1 MTVPDGFKCGLEI
14 HQRLATKRK
23 LFCHCPTAFGEEPV
37 SGLLYRRIR
46 ASAGEL
52 GVVDPA
58 AAFEASRKR
67 LFEYRLFPSSTC
79 LLEQDEEPPTPLN
92 PEALDIALS
101 VAKALD
107 ARVLD
112 EVHVMRKTV
121 ADGSA
126 VSAFQR
132 TALVAVDGRLETTKG
147 TVAVATIC
155 LEEESAGIVE
165 KSGAKAVYRLDRL
178 GIPLIE
184 IATDASIRDGVH
196 AREVA
201 EKIGWLLRSTGR
213 VQRGLGTIRQDLNVS
228 IAGGARV
235 EIKGAQALEDVS
247 ALVDNEAARQTGLV
261 DVRRTLVERGFQ
273 KLAFGKPS
281 DVTRVFAGAK
291 AFLSKPLSE
300 GHVALALKLLYAKG
314 LLGKELM
321 PGHRFGTEVSDY
333 AKTRAGVKGIVHCD
347 EDPRKYG
354 LTSADFE
361 TVSAELDCGAND
373 GWAVVV
379 AEHPV
384 AVRALHAAFERV
396 YALDVPKETRRAE
409 GQNSRFMRPLPGAA
423 RMYPE
428 TDVLPVVLSASILSR
443 ILPPL
448 SMAERRDSF
457 LALGLNAEIAEKL
470 LRSHEWDV
478 FEALANPGNAKILA
492 LLLLDVKPQL
502 RRQGVDA
509 DFSVQRLRALLDA
522 VSSGV
527 VARAALLDVALL
539 AAREQGVSVEKLA
552 DAAGLR
558 RVSGD
563 ALKVL
568 AASLG
573 NDFGE
578 IMKRNRLVVDAGEL
592 QSVLFALKKVNAGG
606 GMKPT

>member
-1 MTVPDGFKCGLEI
+1 
-14 HQRLATKRK
+14 Q
-23 LFCHCPTAFGEEPV
+23 
-37 SGLLYRRIR
+37 
-46 ASAGEL
+46 
-52 GVVDPA
+52 
-58 AAFEASRKR
+58 
-67 LFEYRLFPSSTC
+67 
-79 LLEQDEEPPTPLN
+79 
-92 PEALDIALS
+92 EALDIALC
-101 VAKALD
+101 VAKALG

-132 TALVAVDGRLETTKG
+132 TALVAVDGVLDTSLG
-147 TVAVATIC
+147 PVAVPTIC
-155 LEEESAGIVE
+155 LEEESCGIVE
-165 KSGAKAVYRLDRL
+165 KKDDKSVYRLDRL

-184 IATDASIRDGVH
+184 LATDASIKSGAH

-201 EKIGWLLRSTGR
+201 EKIGWLLRATGR

-228 IAGGARV
+228 IAGGGRV
-235 EIKGAQALEDVS
+235 EIKGAQALEDVA
-247 ALVDNEAARQTGLV
+247 ALVDNEAARQAGLV
-261 DVRRTLVERGFQ
+261 EVRRILRERGFE

-281 DVTRVFAGAK
+281 DVSRVFAGAK
-291 AFLSKPLSE
+291 SFLSKPLSE

-314 LLGKELM
+314 LLGKEFM

-333 AKTRAGVKGIVHCD
+333 AKAKSGVKGIVHSD
-347 EDPRKYG
+347 EDPQKYG

-361 TVSAELDCGAND
+361 TIAADLDCGAQD

-384 AVRALHAAFERV
+384 AVRALHAAFDRV

-428 TDVLPVVLSASILSR
+428 TDVLPEVMPPSRLAHVSA
-443 ILPPL
+443 PK
-448 SMAERRDSF
+448 SMAQRKEAY
-457 LALGLNAEIAEKL
+457 LALGLNAEITDKL

-478 FEALANPGNAKILA
+478 FEQIASKENAKTLA

-509 DFSVQRLRALLDA
+509 ELSAGRVREIVEA
-522 VSSGV
+522 VLSG
-527 VARAALLDVALL
+527 AITRAAMLDVAAL
-539 AAREQGVSVEKLA
+539 AAHEPGVPVEKLA

-558 RVSGD
+558 RVLGD
-563 ALKVL
+563 ALRKL
-568 AASLG
+568 AASLD
-573 NDFGE
+573 NHFGE
-578 IMKRNRLVVDAGEL
+578 VMKRHRLVVDAGEL
-592 QSVLFALKKVNAGG
+592 QAFLSVSRKGG
-606 GMKPT
+606 EAD